1 MGSDD
6 AMLRPI
12 MLACAIAAFSDAGA
26 VHGDGTGFVHF
37 ESPHVHP
44 LDRTPDGARLLAVNT
59 ADGRLE
65 VFDILPGAPHLR
77 HAGSVAVGLDPVS
90 VRARNATQAWVVNRI
105 SDSVS
110 IVDLASMRVVATLQT
125 GDRPS
130 DVAFAGTPERAFVSV
145 SGEDRVMAWIADRP
159 QDAPASIPIAG
170 RSPRALASDGQ
181 RLHVAIFEGGNA
193 TTVIPAHV
201 VSGPASPYPGA
212 PNPPPNHGSGFDPPI
227 SEGLPPAPPTALVVR
242 RAPDGAWRDR
252 NGADWSAAVTWDVLA
267 HGLATIDASTL
278 LATHVGGLMGVPF
291 SVEALPGG
299 RALVVGHD
307 ARNEERFESKVNS
320 VFLRVEWAIVEPGA
334 SAPAVR
340 GDLNP
345 HLDYSVPAL
354 PITERRRS
362 IGDPRA
368 AAVLPGG
375 TRALVA
381 GMGSSNIV
389 ELDLATGARLGELP
403 VGRGPTGIALDDAGV
418 RAFVL
423 NRFDATIS
431 VVDVAAR
438 ATVAGVGYFDATPDV
453 VRKGRPFLFDTH
465 LTSGLG
471 QASCASCHIDARS
484 DGLAWDLGNPAGGMT
499 AFDQVCNMD
508 LPVPHDACGSWHP
521 MKGPMVTQSLVG
533 MGGTEPFHWRGD
545 RAYIANFAHT
555 GQALQGS
562 DLVLDDRQLK
572 DLQDYLVSIAP
583 EPNPL
588 RRLDGTLPDSIGGG
602 NPAAGESLFRTATL
616 GFVGCTACHG
626 GPTGAGA
633 AVISGDLMQ
642 GSQMMAVPHLTGL
655 ADKGGFAGFAA
666 ADNRRGFGFG
676 HDGSRPTLVD
686 FLRVPGSHFNHA
698 MPAGEQSARDLAAFL
713 LAWES
718 GTHASVGAQ
727 ATVGGPSPSPAGRRD
742 ALAAIADAG
751 RAQLVARTTV
761 DGAER
766 TYLHQGGVMIADR
779 AGHDTTL
786 AGLDAAAAAGGIVT
800 YTLVP
805 IGAGDR
811 ALDRD
816 GDGFADGDE
825 RAACTD
831 PADPGSRPGGGCR
844 ADIAGVDGRV
854 DGIDLGAL
862 LAAWGSTQP
871 NADLDCDG
879 HVDGNDL
886 GALLAAWG
894 PCGP

>member
-1 MGSDD
+1 MIG
-6 AMLRPI
+6 
-12 MLACAIAAFSDAGA
+12 
-26 VHGDGTGFVHF
+26 
-37 ESPHVHP
+37 
-44 LDRTPDGARLLAVNT
+44 
-59 ADGRLE
+59 
-65 VFDILPGAPHLR
+65 
-77 HAGSVAVGLDPVS
+77 
-90 VRARNATQAWVVNRI
+90 
-105 SDSVS
+105 
-110 IVDLASMRVVATLQT
+110 
-125 GDRPS
+125 
-130 DVAFAGTPERAFVSV
+130 
-145 SGEDRVMAWIADRP
+145 
-159 QDAPASIPIAG
+159 QDA
-170 RSPRALASDGQ
+170 
-181 RLHVAIFEGGNA
+181 H
-193 TTVIPAHV
+193 
-201 VSGPASPYPGA
+201 
-212 PNPPPNHGSGFDPPI
+212 
-227 SEGLPPAPPTALVVR
+227 
-242 RAPDGAWRDR
+242 
-252 NGADWSAAVTWDVLA
+252 
-267 HGLATIDASTL
+267 
-278 LATHVGGLMGVPF
+278 
-291 SVEALPGG
+291 
-299 RALVVGHD
+299 
-307 ARNEERFESKVNS
+307 NEERFESKVNA
-320 VFLRVEWAIVEPGA
+320 VFVHAEWAVVEPGA
-334 SAPAVR
+334 PVPALR

-345 HLDYSVPAL
+345 HLDYAVRTL
-354 PITERRRS
+354 PPPERRRS

-368 AAVLPGG
+368 AALLPGA

-381 GMGSSNIV
+381 GLGSSNVV
-389 ELDLATGARLGELP
+389 ELDLATGARLGSMP
-403 VGRGPTGIALDDAGV
+403 VGRGPTGIVLDASGM

-423 NRFDATIS
+423 NRFDATIA

-438 ATVAGVGYFDATPDV
+438 TLAASVGYFDATPEV

-484 DGLAWDLGNPAGGMT
+484 DGLAWDLGNPAGGMA

-508 LPVPHDACGSWHP
+508 LPVPHNACGGWHP

-555 GQALQGS
+555 GQALQGA

-588 RRLDGTLPDSIGGG
+588 RRLDGALPDSIGGG
-602 NPAAGESLFRTATL
+602 NPAAGESLFRTAML

-626 GPTGAGA
+626 GATGAGA
-633 AVISGDLMQ
+633 AVISVDLMQ

-655 ADKGGFAGFAA
+655 ADKGGFTGFAA

-676 HDGSRPTLVD
+676 HDGTRPTLVD

-713 LAWES
+713 LAWDA

-727 ATVGGPSPSPAGRRD
+727 ATLGGPAPSPTGRRD
-742 ALAAIADAG
+742 ALASIADAG
-751 RAQLVARTTV
+751 KAELVARTIV
-761 DGAER
+761 NGIER
-766 TYLHQGGVMIADR
+766 SYLHQGGIMIADR

-786 AGLDAAAAAGGIVT
+786 AGLDAMAAAGIAVT

-805 IGAGDR
+805 VGSGIR

-831 PADPGSRPGGGCR
+831 PADPASRPGNGCR
-844 ADIAGVDGRV
+844 ADIAGADGQV

-862 LAAWGSTQP
+862 LGVWGTTDAR
-871 NADLDCDG
+871 ADLDCDG
-879 HVDGNDL
+879 QVDGHDL